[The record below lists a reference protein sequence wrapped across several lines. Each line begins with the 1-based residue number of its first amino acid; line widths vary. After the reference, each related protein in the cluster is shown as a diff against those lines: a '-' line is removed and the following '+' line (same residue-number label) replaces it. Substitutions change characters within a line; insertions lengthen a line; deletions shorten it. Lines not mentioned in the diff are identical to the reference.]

1 VNKPF
6 APASEQN
13 KTVIFGAIREY
24 LGMHVLEVGSGTG
37 QHAVYFAA
45 QRPGMIWQTSDLA
58 ENLPGIGA
66 WIESSGLDNLPPP
79 LELDVLCS
87 WPAEQYDTVYSAN
100 CFHIMNAQMVSSCI
114 RGAADCLLPGGR
126 LAVYGPFN
134 YAGEYTAP
142 SNARFDQSLKAQN
155 PDSGIKD
162 FEWLDDL
169 ARQAGMALLDDIEM
183 PANNRTL
190 IWQKRT

>member
-1 VNKPF
+1 
-6 APASEQN
+6 
-13 KTVIFGAIREY
+13 
-24 LGMHVLEVGSGTG
+24 
-37 QHAVYFAA
+37 
-45 QRPGMIWQTSDLA
+45 
-58 ENLPGIGA
+58 
-66 WIESSGLDNLPPP
+66 
-79 LELDVLCS
+79 
-87 WPAEQYDTVYSAN
+87 
-100 CFHIMNAQMVSSCI
+100 MNAQMVSSCI